1 MPQQIHSLIV
11 SLVLGTLLSMGSV
24 QTVKANDASTRAE
37 IFSAFGWDLDSTEIS
52 SQKIADGLYV
62 LFGAGGNIAVS
73 IGTQGVL
80 MVDDQFPE
88 LVPKIE
94 AVIRD
99 LGGDNVD
106 FVVNTHWHFDH
117 ADGNMGFGPKG
128 VWLVSQANSRSM
140 MLDPHNINLVGIS
153 YDQAAYPESALPVI
167 TFDDHMQFHFNGQK
181 IDLLH
186 FGAAHTTGDTAVIF
200 RGSNAVHLGDVYNNS
215 GYPFIDADN
224 GGGVNGLIEF
234 CQGVLDSI
242 NASTIVVPGHGPVS
256 DYHGLKEYISIISQA
271 RDNILALMDKGS
283 TLEEVIAAA
292 PTAQWDDKMG
302 DPVMFIDRAY
312 TSLQKHNKTHH

>member
-1 MPQQIHSLIV
+1 MPKQIHVFFI
-11 SLVLGTLLSMGSV
+11 SLVLILSPGSGQSAV
-24 QTVKANDASTRAE
+24 ADEASKRAE
-37 IFSAFGWDLDSTEIS
+37 VFAAFGWDFDKTEIRT
-52 SQKIADGLYV
+52 QKITDELYV

-73 IGTQGVL
+73 VGTQGVL

-88 LVPKIE
+88 LLPKIE
-94 AVIRD
+94 AAVRE
-99 LGGDNVD
+99 LGGDDID

-117 ADGNMGFGPKG
+117 ADGNMGLGPKG

-153 YDQAAYPESALPVI
+153 YDQPAYPASALPII

-224 GGGVNGLIEF
+224 GGSVDGIISF
-234 CQGVLDSI
+234 CQSVLDSI
-242 NASTIVVPGHGPVS
+242 NEHTVVIPGHGPVS
-256 DYHGLKEYISIISQA
+256 DYSGLKEYISIISRA
-271 RDNILALMDKGS
+271 RDNILELIDKGAS
-283 TLEEVIAAA
+283 LEEVIAAA
-292 PTAQWDDKMG
+292 PTAQWDEKMG
-302 DPVMFIDRAY
+302 DPIRFIDRAY
-312 TSLQKHNKTHH
+312 TSLQQNH

>member
-1 MPQQIHSLIV
+1 MLQQIHSLIV
-11 SLVLGTLLSMGSV
+11 SLVLGMLLSMGTV

-99 LGGDNVD
+99 LGGDNID

-117 ADGNMGFGPKG
+117 ADGNMGLGPKG

-140 MLDPHNINLVGIS
+140 MLDPHNINLVSIS

-200 RGSNAVHLGDVYNNS
+200 RGSNAVHLGDVYNNT

-224 GGGVNGLIEF
+224 GGGVNGLIKF

-242 NASTIVVPGHGPVS
+242 DASTIVVPGHGPVS
-256 DYHGLKEYISIISQA
+256 DYNGLKEYISIISQA
-271 RDNILALMDKGS
+271 RDNIQALMDKGS

-302 DPVMFIDRAY
+302 DPIMFIDRAY
-312 TSLQKHNKTHH
+312 TSLQK